1 MGSGRRS
8 RLDSEHRLTA
18 RKQRPASRSSR
29 HREPHGWAFA
39 LISLISLEIILKQ
52 VEQIVELL
60 NDPSFPQVVL
70 LDGAW
75 GSGKTHFISHQ
86 LINNLKNVFKQKI
99 YFFSL
104 YGISSI
110 DDFRD
115 KIISLS
121 MTEQEEASVYTKYL
135 SKVVDGAA
143 TNMGERGVGAVIN
156 GLAGA
161 YKYKFYGE
169 LDNCVLIL
177 DDLERVA
184 DDNVIKN
191 ILGECLSLAES
202 KNIKVLVVANESKV
216 KCKDDVEKVFADK
229 YKFSFTH
236 EEVVSI
242 LQQEYDGLDQQLA
255 NELLLNITSID
266 SKNIRVLKRAVAK
279 FIRLKSEIE
288 EIENIILDQAL
299 SKVLSDIVRIC
310 YAKFE
315 RGFEKEKIIEAI
327 ETRVIR
333 DITKDKEELT
343 NKEFEELDGIF
354 NDSLY
359 SVSDKLVSYCCDG
372 IFEFNDFKEELNL
385 PIKQSLLDAM
395 KSPWA
400 QNKLTEE
407 EFYEGIKLL
416 ENFISTGEGVS
427 IYEWFVV
434 CDTYIYMLDNKIINS
449 SVYSKDSLMEVC
461 ENVDISRFLVPPKRE
476 GPDHDFRTGFYD
488 QGVSEIYFS
497 KKKIVSTLGEEN
509 RNSDFSEKF
518 IKSWDSVKN
527 EVYQDLMHSSIYQN
541 IDVEIVE
548 LALGLWSN
556 EEVFHFVRF
565 NRHRYRFTNIQD
577 FFEPEIDALKAICAM
592 LDTLIAELGFGLKVA
607 SLTDLRDCLVD
618 AYTRMETNL
627 GRSNTEESA
636 S

>member
-1 MGSGRRS
+1 M
-8 RLDSEHRLTA
+8 
-18 RKQRPASRSSR
+18 
-29 HREPHGWAFA
+29 
-39 LISLISLEIILKQ
+39 KQ
-52 VEQIVELL
+52 VEQIIELL

-75 GSGKTHFISHQ
+75 GSGKTHFINHQ
-86 LINNLKNVFKQKI
+86 LISKFKSTFKQKI

-104 YGISSI
+104 YGISSV

-121 MTEQEEASVYTKYL
+121 LTENEEASVYAKYL

-143 TNMGERGVGAVIN
+143 TNMGERGVGAVVN

-161 YKYKFYGE
+161 YKYKLYGE
-169 LDNCVLIL
+169 LDDCVLIL

-191 ILGECLSLAES
+191 ILGECLSLVES
-202 KNIKVLVVANESKV
+202 KNIKVLVVANESKI

-242 LQQEYDGLDQQLA
+242 LQQAYDGLDQQLA

-279 FIRLKSEIE
+279 FVRIKNEIE
-288 EIENIILDQAL
+288 KIENIVLDQAL

-327 ETRVIR
+327 ETRVVR
-333 DITKDKEELT
+333 DITKDKEGLK
-343 NKEFEELDGIF
+343 NKDFEELDSIF

-359 SVSDKLVSYCCDG
+359 SVSNNLVSYCCDG
-372 IFEFNDFKEELNL
+372 LFEFNDFKKELSL

-400 QNKLTEE
+400 QNKLTEK
-407 EFYEGIKLL
+407 EFHEGIKLL
-416 ENFISTGEGVS
+416 ENFISKDERVS
-427 IYEWFVV
+427 LHEWFVV
-434 CDTYIYMLDNKIINS
+434 CDTYVYMLDNKIIHS
-449 SVYSKDSLMEVC
+449 SVYSKKSLMKVC

-476 GPDHDFRTGFYD
+476 DSDHDFRTGFYD

-497 KKKIVSTLGEEN
+497 KKRTVSALGEKN
-509 RNSDFSEKF
+509 RNSDFSQRF
-518 IKSWDSVKN
+518 SQSWDGVKN
-527 EVYQDLMHSSIYQN
+527 EVYQDFMHSSIYQN
-541 IDVEIVE
+541 IDVEIVKY
-548 LALGLWSN
+548 ALSFWSN

-565 NRHRYRFTNIQD
+565 NKHRYRFANIQD

-592 LDTLIAELGFGLKVA
+592 LDTLIAELRVGLKVA
-607 SLTDLRDCLVD
+607 SLTDLRDCLTG
-618 AYTRMETNL
+618 AYIRMETSL
-627 GRSNTEESA
+627 GRNNVEESA
-636 S
+636 N

>member
-1 MGSGRRS
+1 M
-8 RLDSEHRLTA
+8 
-18 RKQRPASRSSR
+18 
-29 HREPHGWAFA
+29 
-39 LISLISLEIILKQ
+39 KQ

-60 NDPSFPQVVL
+60 NDPSFPQVIL

-75 GSGKTHFISHQ
+75 GSGKTHFINHQ
-86 LINNLKNVFKQKI
+86 LISNFENYFKQKV

-104 YGISSI
+104 YGISSV

-121 MTEQEEASVYTKYL
+121 LTEHEEASVFARFL

-143 TNMGERGVGAVIN
+143 TNMGERGVGAVVN

-161 YKYKFYGE
+161 YKYKLYGE
-169 LDNCVLIL
+169 LDDCVLIL

-202 KNIKVLVVANESKV
+202 KNIKVLVVANESKI

-229 YKFSFTH
+229 YRFSFTH

-242 LQQEYDGLDQQLA
+242 LQQAYDGLDQQLA

-279 FIRLKSEIE
+279 FIRIKNEIE
-288 EIENIILDQAL
+288 KIENIILDQAL

-315 RGFEKEKIIEAI
+315 RGFEKEKIIEAV

-333 DITKDKEELT
+333 DITKDKEGLK
-343 NKEFEELDGIF
+343 NKELEELDSIF
-354 NDSLY
+354 NDSLH
-359 SVSDKLVSYCCDG
+359 SVSNDLVNYCCDG
-372 IFEFNDFKEELNL
+372 IFEFNDFKEELSL

-407 EFYEGIKLL
+407 EFSEGIRLL
-416 ENFISTGEGVS
+416 ENFISKDEGVS
-427 IYEWFVV
+427 LYEWFVA

-461 ENVDISRFLVPPKRE
+461 ENVDISRFLVPSKRE
-476 GPDHDFRTGFYD
+476 DSDHDFRTGFYD

-497 KKKIVSTLGEEN
+497 KKRTVSALGEKN
-509 RNSDFSEKF
+509 RSSDFSQRF
-518 IKSWDSVKN
+518 SQSWDSVKD
-527 EVYQDLMHSSIYQN
+527 EFYQDLMHSSIYQN
-541 IDVEIVE
+541 IDVEIVKS
-548 LALGLWSN
+548 ALSFWSN

-565 NRHRYRFTNIQD
+565 NRHRYRFANIQD

-592 LDTLIAELGFGLKVA
+592 LGTLIAGLGFGLKVA
-607 SLTDLRDCLVD
+607 SLTDLRDCLAD
-618 AYTRMETNL
+618 AYTRMETSL
-627 GRSNTEESA
+627 GRSNVEASA
-636 S
+636 N